1 MCGLPYLQPMQ
12 FKIRIATTKELRTF
26 FQAFT
31 KSVAEDFPAYTHNTI
46 LYLLQDVFSLKS
58 LQEEIKK
65 GICQIFLA
73 SVNKRIVGYLVSTHP
88 YGGVGFCN
96 WIAVYPDYR
105 KKGLASALL
114 ETWEKKAQKDGA
126 HKVHLWTD
134 RRNIEFYK
142 KRGYILVGRIPD
154 NFFGANDYLFYK
166 TFGKSSEKKFLK
178 DFLKRRI

>member
-1 MCGLPYLQPMQ
+1 MQ
-12 FKIRIATTKELRTF
+12 FKIRTATTKDLKTF

-31 KSVAEDFPAYTHNTI
+31 KSVAEDFPEYSNNTI
-46 LYLLQDVFSLKS
+46 SYFLQDVFSLKS

-73 SVNKRIVGYLVSTHP
+73 LVDQKIVGYLVSTHP

-105 KKGLASALL
+105 KNGVASALL
-114 ETWEKKAQKDGA
+114 ETWEKKAKKDGA
-126 HKVHLWTD
+126 HKVHIWTV

-154 NFFGANDYLFYK
+154 DFFGANDLFFYK

-178 DFLKRRI
+178 DFLRRRN